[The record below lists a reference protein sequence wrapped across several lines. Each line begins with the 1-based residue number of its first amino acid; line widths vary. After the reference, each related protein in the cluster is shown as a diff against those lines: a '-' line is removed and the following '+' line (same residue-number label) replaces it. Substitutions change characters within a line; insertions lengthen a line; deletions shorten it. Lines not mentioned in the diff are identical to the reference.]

1 MNFSEPKI
9 MGVLNVTPDSFSDG
23 GQYFGFSDAALRIQE
38 MLKEGV
44 DIIDVGGE
52 STGPGSRDVDLTEEL
67 TRVSRLIELID
78 EQEIWRKAVFSIDT
92 YKSEVA
98 ELALKSGFKI
108 VNDVT
113 ALRGDPEMIKVLV
126 NYQPHVVLMY
136 SKDDSPRT
144 TTEKVDYDDVMAS
157 IKTFFIERISTLVQ
171 VGFPE
176 DKIIIDPGMGMF
188 VSSDPK
194 YSFEI
199 IERLNELKSLG
210 CPILVGVSRKSF
222 LGGDME
228 SRDLSSVEWSLKA
241 VQKGASIVRVHNV
254 ELMKAALIST

>member
-1 MNFSEPKI
+1 MGMNFFDPKI
-9 MGVLNVTPDSFSDG
+9 MGILNVTPDSFSDG
-23 GQYFGFSDAALRIQE
+23 GQYFSFSDAALQIQE
-38 MLKEGV
+38 LIKEGA

-52 STGPGSRDVDLTEEL
+52 STGPGSADVALDEEL
-67 TRVSRLIELID
+67 RRVARLIELID
-78 EQEIWRKAVFSIDT
+78 EQEIWRKVDFSIDT

-113 ALRGDPEMIKVLV
+113 SFRGDPEMLKVLV
-126 NYQPHVVLMY
+126 NYQPYVVLMY

-144 TTEKVDYDDVMAS
+144 TTEKVDYDDVIAS
-157 IKTFFIERISTLVQ
+157 IKTFFTERISTLVQ

-176 DKIIIDPGMGMF
+176 EKIIIDPGMGMF
-188 VSSDPK
+188 VSADPK

-199 IERLNELKSLG
+199 IERLDELKSLG

-222 LGGDME
+222 LGGE
-228 SRDLSSVEWSLKA
+228 VGERDQDSVKWSLKA
-241 VQKGASIVRVHNV
+241 VQKGASIVRMHNV
-254 ELMKAALIST
+254 KAMKEALR